1 MATQT
6 MYDAVVAANIPTS
19 AQVAAGYVDG
29 DYANFDAV
37 VARTPRA
44 QHVSI
49 TVKGKPGAMVAD
61 VEMGDLTPAQG
72 RAWALAELAAGRRPT
87 LYMSRS
93 TYEAGR
99 GQWPPVD
106 FWIADWTGSP
116 HLVPGSVATQY
127 AANVAGCDLS
137 LTNGVWP
144 SQFVPPAPSPHKPQ
158 EDPVLV
164 IETPTKTYLVIGS
177 GKVYLP
183 TASLGGALVA
193 KGVPLLTPADGVTDA
208 WAATIP
214 DA

>member
-1 MATQT
+1 
-6 MYDAVVAANIPTS
+6 
-19 AQVAAGYVDG
+19 
-29 DYANFDAV
+29 
-37 VARTPRA
+37 
-44 QHVSI
+44 
-49 TVKGKPGAMVAD
+49 MVAD

-106 FWIADWTGSP
+106 FWIADWTGTP

-144 SQFVPPAPSPHKPQ
+144 ASQAPPAPSQ
-158 EDPVLV
+158 EEPDMPILV
-164 IETPTKTYLVIGS
+164 VYENGYWVVSAALTTRV
-177 GKVYLP
+177 KVG
-183 TASLGGALVA
+183 T
-193 KGVPLLTPADGVTDA
+193 TADGSALSALGYKTVTLSA
-208 WAATIP
+208 PQMAAIP
-214 DA
+214 VVG